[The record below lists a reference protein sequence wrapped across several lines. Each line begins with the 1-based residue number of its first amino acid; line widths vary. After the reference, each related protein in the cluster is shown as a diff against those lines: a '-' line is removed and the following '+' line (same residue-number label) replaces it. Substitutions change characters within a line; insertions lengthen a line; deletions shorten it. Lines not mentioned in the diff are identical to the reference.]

1 MTTALRV
8 MLVDDHAI
16 VRQGYRRLIELE
28 GDMQVVAEHGDADA
42 ACRALKGD
50 GAGTVDVVVLD
61 LSMPGRSGLEALRE
75 LRRAAAPPK
84 VLVFTMHGTPGLADQ
99 ALRAGAAGFVTKAS
113 EPDVL
118 VQAVRRVAAGEVG
131 VLSDDIAL
139 PRQAMGA
146 EVAPAAG
153 LSPREFEVV
162 QLLLEGCTTEQV
174 GVRLVLSTK
183 TAANYQTTIR
193 QKLGV
198 QTTMELLR
206 VARERGWTMA

>member
-1 MTTALRV
+1 MLRV

-28 GDMQVVAEHGDADA
+28 GDMQVVAEHADADA
-42 ACRALKGD
+42 ACRALEQHVA
-50 GAGTVDVVVLD
+50 GAVDVVVLD
-61 LSMPGRSGLEALRE
+61 LSMPGRSGLEALRD
-75 LRRAAAPPK
+75 LRRGASAPK
-84 VLVFTMHGTPGLADQ
+84 VLVFTMHGTAGLADQ

-113 EPDVL
+113 EPEVL

-131 VLSDDIAL
+131 VLSDDIVL
-139 PRQAMGA
+139 PPAPVGGTPAGA
-146 EVAPAAG
+146 AS

-174 GVRLVLSTK
+174 GVRLGLSTK

-206 VARERGWTMA
+206 IARERGWTMA